1 MGGWPRLLISLAT
14 PTQSVLVL
22 RGLCEGRE
30 SRAVPDGTR
39 FRLTFFS
46 PHLRAGLV
54 NAVAS
59 RLERDVKDGAPGASQ
74 KPVLPFV
81 RPLVLGCRNLGGR
94 GDACGVVRV
103 GRLPP

>member
-39 FRLTFFS
+39 FRLTLFS

-59 RLERDVKDGAPGASQ
+59 RLERNVKDGAPGATRSRA
-74 KPVLPFV
+74 PSV
-81 RPLVLGCRNLGGR
+81 RRLVPGCRTLGGR

-103 GRLPP
+103 ARLPP